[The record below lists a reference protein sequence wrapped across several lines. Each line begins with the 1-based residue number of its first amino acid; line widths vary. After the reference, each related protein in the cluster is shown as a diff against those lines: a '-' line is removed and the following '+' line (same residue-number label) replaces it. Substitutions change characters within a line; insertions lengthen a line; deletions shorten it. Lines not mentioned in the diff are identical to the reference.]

1 MRFVYEICKLQREW
15 KREWNR
21 LTELLLALNWS
32 SLPQWY
38 VLFDSLLV
46 FWLVVGTWHARHL
59 IWHTLFTSR
68 VYSRVVLSL
77 SGLSTD
83 TRMWWLG
90 ILDLLASSEI
100 SQRSTIGQSVFCI
113 ILDGSGLLHL
123 FLVLHAL
130 LCLRDATIR
139 PVLKHGPRS
148 STGLRVV
155 EFSNK
160 LNRRSESNF
169 SLSYDVRLTTLL
181 QYKLIMFEH

>member
-46 FWLVVGTWHARHL
+46 FWLVGTWHARHL

-68 VYSRVVLSL
+68 VYSCVVLSL

-83 TRMWWLG
+83 TRVWWLG
-90 ILDLLASSEI
+90 ILI
-100 SQRSTIGQSVFCI
+100 CW
-113 ILDGSGLLHL
+113 
-123 FLVLHAL
+123 
-130 LCLRDATIR
+130 
-139 PVLKHGPRS
+139 
-148 STGLRVV
+148 LRV
-155 EFSNK
+155 K
-160 LNRRSESNF
+160 
-169 SLSYDVRLTTLL
+169 SLSEVQSDRASFASFLMVAGCYISFGVTCFAMPSRRNYPTRLETRTEEFNW
-181 QYKLIMFEH
+181 IASRRV

>member
-77 SGLSTD
+77 SRVSQRILACD
-83 TRMWWLG
+83 DLVY
-90 ILDLLASSEI
+90 LDLLASSEI

-123 FLVLHAL
+123 FLWCYM
-130 LCLRDATIR
+130 LCYAFETQLSDPSWNTDRGVQLDC
-139 PVLKHGPRS
+139 
-148 STGLRVV
+148 
-155 EFSNK
+155 
-160 LNRRSESNF
+160 ES
-169 SLSYDVRLTTLL
+169 
-181 QYKLIMFEH
+181 